1 MAELL
6 TLLAAIPNHCER
18 PMLRPSQ
25 VICLLMFSS
34 IVCSS
39 IPAHSQAEAP
49 AVVTFSL
56 DFPTSQPEHYSIRV
70 QSDGSGRYQSS
81 GRLSADPVEADSR
94 DNDDDDSHDSDSH
107 NNDSHNND
115 SFDLDFTLAEGMRQ
129 KIFQLAAKA
138 GYFQKDVDS
147 HHKNLAFTG
156 KKTLG
161 YKDAWRSAESTYKY
175 SNNAAVQELTTL
187 LQGLSSTLEFGRRLQ
202 YDYHYQKLA
211 LDEEL
216 KNMEELART
225 NQLIGVTAIQPILDQ
240 IMADPSVLNI
250 TRARTQRLLERA
262 DIR

>member
-1 MAELL
+1 
-6 TLLAAIPNHCER
+6 
-18 PMLRPSQ
+18 MLRPFQ
-25 VICLLMFSS
+25 IVCLLIVSS
-34 IVCSS
+34 IVFSS
-39 IPAHSQAEAP
+39 TPACSQAEAP

-70 QSDGSGRYQSS
+70 QSDGSARYQSS
-81 GRLSADPVEADSR
+81 GRLSADPDET
-94 DNDDDDSHDSDSH
+94 DSHDNDSH
-107 NNDSHNND
+107 NNDSHNNG
-115 SFDLDFTLAEGMRQ
+115 SFDLDFTLAAGTRQ

-161 YKDAWRSAESTYKY
+161 YKDARRSGESTYNY
-175 SNNAAVQELTTL
+175 STNPAVQDLTIL
-187 LQGLSSTLEFGRRLQ
+187 MQSLSTTLEFGHRLQ
-202 YDYHYQKLA
+202 YDHHYQKLA

-216 KNMEELART
+216 KGMEELARA

-240 IMADPSVLNI
+240 IIADPSVINV
-250 TRARTQRLLERA
+250 TRARAQRLLERA